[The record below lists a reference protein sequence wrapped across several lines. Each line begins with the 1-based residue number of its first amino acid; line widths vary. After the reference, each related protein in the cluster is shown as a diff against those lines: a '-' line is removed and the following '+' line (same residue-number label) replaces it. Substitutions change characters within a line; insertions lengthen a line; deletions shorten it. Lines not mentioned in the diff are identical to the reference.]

1 MSTPTPSSHYKILHL
16 STLDLIVCVIFF
28 LITIYV
34 GLTAAPKSKPATTA
48 TANKQKENN
57 KDDYFTGGRKQSYL
71 LVAVSLLSGL
81 TSGISYLGCPGLA
94 FETGAV
100 QFFFQLG
107 GILATPVITHLLI
120 PFYHRSG
127 VKTLYG
133 FLHLRFGVTVRKV
146 ASFIFII
153 RTIMYLSIVLVA
165 PSIVVKIFGVSQQWF
180 IIVCGSMS
188 TLYTAKGGLASV
200 LSTDALQSVALTVVV
215 LIVFT
220 SCWINT
226 SNVTIDTK
234 LSDPKYW
241 GVGLYSP
248 PALTVFSGLIG
259 GFTAVAAQAGA
270 DQIAVQRYLAVPTIK
285 DAQKSAAIGV
295 LTSAMF
301 TGFQIFTGML
311 LYSYFQGISPV
322 DSTDAILPF
331 YVGSH
336 MSNGAAGM
344 CLAALTGCT
353 MSVLSG
359 GLNSVVTCCVFDL
372 FGRKELKDDNDDEGD
387 DDDGDDEDDKDEE
400 KSSNDNNN
408 GANNGMNNDTD
419 NTAKVV
425 GGNGTGN
432 DAEMKGVVG
441 VAGSDTVET
450 KNKNNRLTSVW
461 ASKILTLIV
470 GGVVTTTSWLLSFG
484 TFQLVTLSNRVLGSM
499 SGPCL
504 GLFIL
509 AICVPSCE
517 RIGALSGLAVSFILA
532 LVSASV
538 EDDSYFAISAF
549 VVSPVLCTTTILVGW
564 IVSGIAVT
572 GKWSC
577 IETETVRKRRCKG
590 LTIYDVGVVG
600 SHLGYERVVT
610 DEDEDGQEDGTKTNK
625 LPENTFGN
633 IEDMATKSE

>member
-1 MSTPTPSSHYKILHL
+1 MSTPTPSSSHYKILHL

-34 GLTAAPKSKPATTA
+34 GL

-165 PSIVVKIFGVSQQWF
+165 PSIVVKIFGVSQQSF

-226 SNVTIDTK
+226 SNVKIDTK

-270 DQIAVQRYLAVPTIK
+270 DQVAVQRYLAVPTIK

-372 FGRKELKDDNDDEGD
+372 FGRKELKDDNGD
-387 DDDGDDEDDKDEE
+387 DDDKDKE

-408 GANNGMNNDTD
+408 GANNDMNNDTD
-419 NTAKVV
+419 NNIQVV

-577 IETETVRKRRCKG
+577 IETETVRKRRCTG

-610 DEDEDGQEDGTKTNK
+610 DEDEGDQEDGTKKNQ